1 MEKLIFFGLVI
12 PILFFVLY
20 LGTRAI
26 MSGVSAKQA
35 NQANKD
41 ENDTDDNNEES
52 NTDKSLSNEL
62 EKLNS
67 ILNHWDEIAPG
78 RTLIFCDEKSVN
90 NPKKI
95 LEQLKLDKKIDKWAL
110 LIGPEGGF
118 SDLERDRIYKI
129 TNLKSISLGPRILR
143 SDTAIVSA
151 LTLFHSVIGDWV

>member
-41 ENDTDDNNEES
+41 ENETDDNNDKL

-62 EKLNS
+62 EKLNALRES
-67 ILNHWDEIAPG
+67 GVLTQEEFERAKNKLLN
-78 RTLIFCDEKSVN
+78 N
-90 NPKKI
+90 
-95 LEQLKLDKKIDKWAL
+95 
-110 LIGPEGGF
+110 
-118 SDLERDRIYKI
+118 
-129 TNLKSISLGPRILR
+129 
-143 SDTAIVSA
+143 
-151 LTLFHSVIGDWV
+151 